1 MILYIVVTRSEV
13 AQLKALVHEADPGA
27 FIVIG
32 QASEVLGEGFQPL
45 AAN

>member
-1 MILYIVVTRSEV
+1 
-13 AQLKALVHEADPGA
+13 LKVLVHEADPKA

-45 AAN
+45 SAN